1 MMITEKADS
10 YNNIS
15 YRTIIDPIS
24 YPVTIDEIKSFARI
38 DGNDQDALLEI
49 FLQGVIEDIE
59 TYLGRA
65 LVERTIQMTMDF
77 WNSNE
82 VELKKPPLISVISVS
97 TVNDS
102 DVETVY
108 DSNNYYIITESIPG
122 KLIIKNG
129 IELPS
134 NFDRSFSG
142 FRITYTAGYGD
153 VSKVPSKIK
162 VAIMQ
167 WVTMIYEGRSMTK
180 NDISYNEPPPEVK
193 RILSNF
199 RVVKI

>member
-1 MMITEKADS
+1 MITEKAD
-10 YNNIS
+10 YINNIS
-15 YRTIIDPIS
+15 YKTIVDPLS

-65 LVERTIQMTMDF
+65 LIERTIQMTMDI

-82 VELKKPPLISVISVS
+82 IELKKPPLISVISVN
-97 TVNDS
+97 TVDEN
-102 DVETVY
+102 DVETIY
-108 DSNNYYIITESIPG
+108 DSNNYYVITESIPG

-142 FRITYTAGYGD
+142 FQIVYIAGYGD
-153 VSKVPSKIK
+153 ISKVPSKIK

-167 WVTMIYEGRSMTK
+167 WVTMIYEDRSMTK

-193 RILSNF
+193 RLLSNF
-199 RVVKI
+199 RVLKI